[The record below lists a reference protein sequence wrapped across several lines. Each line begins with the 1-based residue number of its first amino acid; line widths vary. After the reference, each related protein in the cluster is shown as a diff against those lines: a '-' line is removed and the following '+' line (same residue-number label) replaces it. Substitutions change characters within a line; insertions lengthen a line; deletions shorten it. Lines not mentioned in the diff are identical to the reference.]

1 MHNPNKLRHFYFVLS
16 TALTI
21 FIIAI
26 YPVFQDLY
34 EYLEAMVQKES
45 APEEAYRKFDEL
57 ATKHI
62 EVWKV

>member
-1 MHNPNKLRHFYFVLS
+1 MYNPNKLRHFHYVLFTADHRFV
-16 TALTI
+16 
-21 FIIAI
+21 I

-62 EVWKV
+62 EVWTG